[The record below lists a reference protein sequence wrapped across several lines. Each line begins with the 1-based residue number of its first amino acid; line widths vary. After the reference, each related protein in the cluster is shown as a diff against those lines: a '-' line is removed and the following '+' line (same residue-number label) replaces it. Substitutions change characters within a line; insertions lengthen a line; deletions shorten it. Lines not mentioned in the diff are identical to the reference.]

1 MQENTLT
8 ENTGWDDYWA
18 GSSSGVAYGAEG
30 VRHPVLDEFWTSML
44 TSVKQADRVLDVAC
58 GRGAVLEHLG
68 DSDAQVLET
77 IAVDYSEPALRSLR
91 EHYPDVMTVAADV
104 VGLPFADSRFD
115 LVLSQFGVEYGGV
128 AAVKDLARLCA
139 PSGQLAMVIHAEGS
153 LVYRECET
161 NLRVLEELRELRF
174 ISCAIEM
181 FQAGYAVMR
190 GQIGRKEAGAAA
202 RRVLEPFHGLRSIMD
217 RYGEDVAGGTIQT
230 LYRETARIQERFQYH
245 DETEVLQWLRTMEV
259 ESDRY
264 GNRMRSMLQSA
275 FTVSD
280 VSTLLSEWQE
290 RGLKVERSEA
300 LSDLEGQVLG
310 WSVCARN
317 E

>member
-1 MQENTLT
+1 
-8 ENTGWDDYWA
+8 
-18 GSSSGVAYGAEG
+18 
-30 VRHPVLDEFWTSML
+30 
-44 TSVKQADRVLDVAC
+44 
-58 GRGAVLEHLG
+58 
-68 DSDAQVLET
+68 
-77 IAVDYSEPALRSLR
+77 
-91 EHYPDVMTVAADV
+91 
-104 VGLPFADSRFD
+104 
-115 LVLSQFGVEYGGV
+115 
-128 AAVKDLARLCA
+128 
-139 PSGQLAMVIHAEGS
+139 
-153 LVYRECET
+153 
-161 NLRVLEELRELRF
+161 
-174 ISCAIEM
+174 
-181 FQAGYAVMR
+181 
-190 GQIGRKEAGAAA
+190 
-202 RRVLEPFHGLRSIMD
+202 MD

-245 DETEVLQWLRTMEV
+245 DETEVLQWLGTMEV

-310 WSVCARN
+310 WSICARN